1 MRSRTVSPACSF
13 PRATPRFGC
22 AAITWNGNDP
32 LAIDDISALGF
43 RGIQLRASAV
53 ARWEARPGELRDLLA
68 RRNLSLVALSSG
80 LVQLDPEAEESDRTL
95 HTRNAQFVHDAGG
108 SFLQV
113 VDERPNGRAA
123 EPEDYQ
129 RMGRL
134 LTEIGRRVAE
144 VGVTLVYHNHMGNLG
159 QAPDE
164 VARVLDAADASVV
177 RLLLDVAHYKAA
189 GGDPV
194 AAVARHADRIAFL
207 HLKDLQR
214 PAPGRGAASY
224 RFVEL
229 GRGEV
234 DIPGVLSALQR
245 TAFSGWAVVE
255 LDAVS
260 DPALSARDGAQ
271 ISRDYL
277 ASIGYTI

>member
-1 MRSRTVSPACSF
+1 MLPALRHAF
-13 PRATPRFGC
+13 PRAAPRFGC

-32 LAIDDISALGF
+32 LAIEDISALGF

-68 RRNLSLVALSSG
+68 SRNLSLVALSSG
-80 LVQLDPEAEESDRTL
+80 LVRLDPEAEESDRTL
-95 HTRNAQFVHDAGG
+95 HVRNAQFVHDAGG

-113 VDERPNGRAA
+113 VDERPKGRAA
-123 EPEDYQ
+123 DAEDYR

-164 VARVLDAADASVV
+164 VARVLDAADSSVV